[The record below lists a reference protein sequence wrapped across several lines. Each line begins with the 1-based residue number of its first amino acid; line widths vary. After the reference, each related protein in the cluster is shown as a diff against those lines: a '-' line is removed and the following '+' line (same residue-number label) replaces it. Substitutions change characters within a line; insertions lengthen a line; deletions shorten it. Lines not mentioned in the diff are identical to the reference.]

1 MRKKILPILL
11 AFAFLF
17 SALVIVAD
25 DSDADASDELVI
37 NGVAIPA
44 GTSYEDPAGRW
55 SYDSPSNIL
64 SLNNAVLTELH
75 DDETEKISSIIFN
88 ARDDG
93 DSFRIMLNGDSY
105 IQECSSPHQDYKGC
119 GIFCKQHL
127 DIIGEGTLTINT
139 PSYEHGILVNEILY
153 ITADAHVEAYSSG
166 ASYRVEGI
174 QACFHIEGA
183 TVVSEK
189 QVEVLGGFTEGRGML
204 IDDGGSLTFS
214 TYMGFLDLGNSVQ
227 YDNGRLRIK
236 AGGSLNRIEG
246 TSGEQSHPLVRCWN
260 NGGGSRIEINGSM
273 YNAVHDP
280 TVRQNREYV
289 TVPNPEDPSYIGEF
303 KSKVTF
309 DANGGTCSTTSEIT
323 QNTGKLDSLPSPDAR
338 DGFNFLGWFTEPR
351 LGSGTQITTDT
362 VFPYDATVYA
372 QWRAIHR
379 TVIFDANG
387 GTCGTSS
394 EETNDYGT
402 LGTIP
407 VATRDGYSFA
417 GWYTSTEGGERITK
431 STVITE
437 NKTVY
442 AVWVNTHIIIFDA
455 NGGEPDVP
463 FEITDLEGRLRAVP
477 EATRDG
483 YIFAG
488 WYTATE
494 GGEKISKDTVFH
506 TNDTVHAHW
515 VKIYTVKFDANGG
528 GALTKTEH
536 TGIECK
542 LDYLPTAIRVGY
554 HFLGWFTDAE
564 DGDKITT
571 DTVFSSDTTVYA
583 HWVKIYWLVFDA
595 NGGTCDAIIAHTED
609 DGKVHSIPTATR
621 DGYAFRGWY
630 AEPEGGMR
638 VTDNTV
644 LSSNMKVYAYWRES
658 SGDFIK
664 DNALGLEVTGVTFA
678 VALIIVAASF
688 LIVRR
693 K

>member
-1 MRKKILPILL
+1 MRKKILPIML

-25 DSDADASDELVI
+25 DSDADTSDKLVI

-55 SYDSPSNIL
+55 SYDSFSNIL
-64 SLNNAVLTELH
+64 SLNNAVLTELY
-75 DDETEKISSIIFN
+75 DDETENISSIIYN
-88 ARDDG
+88 AYDDG

-105 IQECSSPHQDYKGC
+105 IQECSSPRQDYKGC

-139 PSYEHGILVNEILY
+139 PSYEHGILVNKILY

-246 TSGEQSHPLVRCWN
+246 TSGEQSYPLVRCWN

-280 TVRQNREYV
+280 TVHQNREYV

-309 DANGGTCSTTSEIT
+309 DANGGTCSTTSEFT

-338 DGFNFLGWFTEPR
+338 DGFNYEGWFTEPR
-351 LGSGTQITTDT
+351 LDSGEQITTDT
-362 VFPYDATVYA
+362 IFPYDATVYA

-387 GTCGTSS
+387 GTCGT
-394 EETNDYGT
+394 
-402 LGTIP
+402 P
-407 VATRDGYSFA
+407 
-417 GWYTSTEGGERITK
+417 
-431 STVITE
+431 
-437 NKTVY
+437 
-442 AVWVNTHIIIFDA
+442 
-455 NGGEPDVP
+455 
-463 FEITDLEGRLRAVP
+463 
-477 EATRDG
+477 
-483 YIFAG
+483 
-488 WYTATE
+488 
-494 GGEKISKDTVFH
+494 
-506 TNDTVHAHW
+506 
-515 VKIYTVKFDANGG
+515 
-528 GALTKTEH
+528 
-536 TGIECK
+536 
-542 LDYLPTAIRVGY
+542 
-554 HFLGWFTDAE
+554 
-564 DGDKITT
+564 
-571 DTVFSSDTTVYA
+571 
-583 HWVKIYWLVFDA
+583 
-595 NGGTCDAIIAHTED
+595 
-609 DGKVHSIPTATR
+609 
-621 DGYAFRGWY
+621 
-630 AEPEGGMR
+630 
-638 VTDNTV
+638 
-644 LSSNMKVYAYWRES
+644 
-658 SGDFIK
+658 
-664 DNALGLEVTGVTFA
+664 
-678 VALIIVAASF
+678 
-688 LIVRR
+688 
-693 K
+693 